1 MSTGDTHAAIPTAR
15 RASLRN
21 PLRLFFSAEPWLA
34 LLFMLT
40 SFVMGVFWF
49 VVLVT
54 LLATGVGMAVTL
66 VGIPILLVTFYLW
79 VLGAR
84 LERVRVRAL
93 LGEEIIEPY
102 RPLPEGSWWERF
114 KVQVTDRHV
123 WQDLIYL
130 FLLFPVG
137 IAQFVIAVVAVSIP
151 VSFLTVPFWYRGTD
165 DTVVFNQQ
173 VTSLPAAMAIA
184 AIGIPFLLLMPYV
197 LVGVGR
203 AHAWFAR
210 HLLGMSLEDLTRRV
224 DELTIRRGQAL
235 DSSMSDLRRIERDL
249 HDGAQQ
255 RLVKLSMDLGMAREK
270 LQTDPEAAQM
280 LIDEAHTEAKL
291 AMVEIRNLARGI
303 HPAVLTDRGLDAA
316 VSALAGSSTVPVT
329 VRVDLPERPPEIVE
343 STAYFIIAEALTNVS
358 RHSGA
363 TSASVDI
370 RQDGAILRVEI
381 VDNGSGDA
389 DPSRGSGLRGMQ
401 DRVAAIDG
409 TVSVTSPPGGPT
421 RILVELPCEL

>member
-1 MSTGDTHAAIPTAR
+1 MSTGDTRAASLNTR
-15 RASLRN
+15 RTSLRN
-21 PLRLFFSAEPWLA
+21 PLKLLFSAEPWLA
-34 LLFMLT
+34 LAFMLS
-40 SFVMGVFWF
+40 SFVLGVFWF

-54 LLATGVGMAVTL
+54 LLSTGVGMAVTL

-93 LGEEIIEPY
+93 LGETIVEPY
-102 RPLPEGSWWERF
+102 RLLPEGSWWERL
-114 KVQVTDRHV
+114 KVRVTDRYV

-151 VSFLTVPFWYRGTD
+151 VSFLTVPFWYRATD
-165 DTVVFNQQ
+165 DTVIFDMQIE
-173 VTSLPAAMAIA
+173 TYAGAMAFA
-184 AIGIPFLLLMPYV
+184 AIGIPFLLLLPYV

-210 HLLGMSLEDLTRRV
+210 HLLGTSLEELSQRV
-224 DELTIRRGQAL
+224 DELTVRRSQAL
-235 DSSMSDLRRIERDL
+235 DSSVSDLRRIERDL

-270 LQTDPEAAQM
+270 MQTDPEAAQL
-280 LIDEAHTEAKL
+280 LIDEAHREAKL

-329 VRVDLPERPPEIVE
+329 VRVDLPARPPEVVE
-343 STAYFIIAEALTNVS
+343 STAYFIIAEALTNIS

-363 TSASVDI
+363 TSASVNI
-370 RQDGAILRVEI
+370 RQDGAILRIEI
-381 VDNGSGDA
+381 ADNGSGDA

-409 TVSVTSPPGGPT
+409 TLSVTSPPGGPT